1 MRYRQ
6 SVVWLFVFLFFVSCG
21 KVSATKSD
29 RDTVPDS
36 ATQHDD
42 MLSDDDSA
50 SPQDDLLD
58 IDTDT
63 ETDTGP
69 TLDNDIVPQAS
80 YRIDFLSEDPDLQE
94 KITVLTPPNAPNGK
108 YLEGTEVSVVFNDP
122 DREVLRWTMNDH
134 LIPHPARDLS
144 AVVAFNDAHY
154 IIGGK
159 RGATRLN
166 DVWKIRADGS
176 LAFVT
181 LAPFPERSSHAA
193 AVHNNTLYIA
203 GGTTGE
209 DELSDLWYTRDA
221 INWEQ
226 HSTTIP
232 LGARSGPTLV
242 AFKEK
247 LYLIGGD
254 YTGSVLSSSDGHT
267 WENITPNGAPYFSAR
282 TRIGALTAG
291 ERLYL
296 FGGTTIGSTL
306 TDPVPFD
313 EIWSSADALQ
323 WAKESTGD
331 RFSPRGNISIARFNE
346 RYYLVGGYPGD
357 GQNAYRDLWVSDDLK
372 SWQQVAKV
380 MHPAMNAL
388 APKLFVMGDKLYLAG
403 RAIGDDEALDFL
415 WRTDDGLSW
424 QAVPF
429 SFNHLTVTAV
439 QDATYVLAETQRYRT
454 FSWSMTPADSA
465 DVQISPDIRS
475 DGMVREDTA
484 LTVTITPHQNRL
496 LSKIEGLAEIDGAP
510 LSFTVIMDANKEMN
524 LIFSVKGSRLWE
536 EVPFNIPFETA
547 PIAGHIAEFSGDLY
561 YLALF
566 RGYRDIEGV
575 STEVIWS
582 ESWISFDGMVWDYIQ
597 KDTPIAP
604 VDIGNSTDPFINLF
618 ATEGSSL
625 FAQTSNND
633 AVMIHASAD
642 GVVWQGKQDTYFDS
656 DSYFLDIMDLGG
668 TIVLWDGKFYEATV
682 LDYQIS
688 AKMIVPSQ
696 PESLPDYQACQ
707 PYLVYPTP
715 DQRIVF
721 RAACYTTGT
730 TPVLELIDL
739 VSDETL
745 SVWQVS
751 DTLTGLPD
759 IQGTSYSLPF
769 LERRDDA
776 VWMVILNSM
785 TYDIET
791 YRSAD
796 GITWTFENLAPFP
809 LWRWP
814 SSGGY
819 LGAPSRR
826 NHATTLF
833 QGALWR
839 LDQYEGVPP
848 KLYRMKID

>member
-1 MRYRQ
+1 MR
-6 SVVWLFVFLFFVSCG
+6 SIFASLIFCAVLFVFSCEDTG
-21 KVSATKSD
+21 HQKSD
-29 RDTVPDS
+29 RDGI
-36 ATQHDD
+36 
-42 MLSDDDSA
+42 SDTMADKDAPFSD
-50 SPQDDLLD
+50 DDLLD
-58 IDTDT
+58 RRDDLLGTDDDTIS
-63 ETDTGP
+63 ETDQP
-69 TLDNDIVPQAS
+69 TDSDTIRA
-80 YRIDFLSEDPDLQE
+80 YRLEFTADDDLIQD

-108 YLEGTEVSVVFNDP
+108 YLEGTEVSVVFDDP
-122 DREVLRWTMNDH
+122 DNEVLRWTMNDR

-144 AVVAFNDAHY
+144 TIVAFNDAHY

-254 YTGSVLSSSDGHT
+254 DTGSVLSSSDGHT

-291 ERLYL
+291 EQLYL

-323 WAKESTGD
+323 WTKEPDGD

-357 GQNAYRDLWVSDDLK
+357 GQNVYRDLWVSDDLK
-372 SWQQVAKV
+372 SWQRSAKI

-388 APKLFVMGDKLYLAG
+388 APKLFVMGDKLYLVG
-403 RAIGDDEALDFL
+403 QAIGDDEALDFL

-429 SFNHLTVTAV
+429 SFNHLTVTAT

-465 DVQISPDIRS
+465 DVRISPDVRS
-475 DGMVREDTA
+475 DGRVREDTA

-510 LSFTVIMDANKEMN
+510 LSFTVIMDADKEMK

-547 PIAGHIAEFSGDLY
+547 PIAGHIAEFNGDLY

-618 ATEGSSL
+618 ATEGSAL

-682 LDYQIS
+682 LDHQIS
-688 AKMIVPSQ
+688 AKMIVPPQ
-696 PESLPDYQACQ
+696 LVESLPDYQTCQ

-730 TPVLELIDL
+730 TPVFELIDL
-739 VSDETL
+739 VSDEAL

-759 IQGTSYSLPF
+759 IQGTGYSLPF
-769 LERRDDA
+769 LERRNDA

-839 LDQYEGVPP
+839 LDQYDGIT
-848 KLYRMKID
+848 KLYRMSVE